1 MQCCH
6 SQTYERDQAKNAC
19 PCSWITS
26 LTTLPQKSEWQG
38 WMPSSRDGSLTSY
51 GNAVIPELH
60 GKSGENSPITAIS
73 VGRLWEHLL
82 YQTLQEKWG
91 KEPSWAFRGFY
102 VKLLNSFNISPVFNV
117 TWTKYLGGFSF
128 AQGCQQKWC
137 IYDWSKGRKSAVVGS
152 QQKSRIPAS
161 IEKEKSFKVSFFHHV
176 D

>member
-1 MQCCH
+1 MREIRQ
-6 SQTYERDQAKNAC
+6 KNAC

-26 LTTLPQKSEWQG
+26 LTTLPQKSEWHG
-38 WMPSSRDGSLTSY
+38 WMPSARDGSLTSY

-60 GKSGENSPITAIS
+60 GKSGEKSPLTAIS

-82 YQTLQEKWG
+82 YWTLQAKWG

-102 VKLLNSFNISPVFNV
+102 VKLLNAFNISPVFNV

-137 IYDWSKGRKSAVVGS
+137 IYDWGQEISSCRISAGKLYSSQHRKGKVI
-152 QQKSRIPAS
+152 Q
-161 IEKEKSFKVSFFHHV
+161 SFLFLSCWLNL
-176 D
+176 